1 MIIALIIAILM
12 AGAVYLVLQ
21 RGMTRIVL
29 GMTFLSHAA
38 NLTIM
43 ATCIG
48 AWRGEPFISPENPDP
63 AAVAAAADPLPQS
76 FVLTA
81 IVISLATTAIMLTLA
96 SFGRTDDTYVHDPT
110 TDTEAATSGIGER
123 SALDTAGRA
132 QLRARTRTT
141 SHSSTVLRATE
152 APARS
157 THATAPTTDTSEKGA
172 R

>member
-29 GMTFLSHAA
+29 GMSLLSHAA

-48 AWRGEPFISPENPDP
+48 AWRGEPFISPDNPDP
-63 AAVAAAADPLPQS
+63 AAVAAAADPIPQS

-96 SFGRTDDTYVHDPT
+96 SFGHTDDTYVHDPT
-110 TDTEAATSGIGER
+110 TDTEAATSGIGAR
-123 SALDTAGRA
+123 NPLDTAGRA
-132 QLRARTRTT
+132 QLRAGT
-141 SHSSTVLRATE
+141 RATSLQ
-152 APARS
+152 PTTARS
-157 THATAPTTDTSEKGA
+157 TRATAPTTDASEKGA
-172 R
+172 H